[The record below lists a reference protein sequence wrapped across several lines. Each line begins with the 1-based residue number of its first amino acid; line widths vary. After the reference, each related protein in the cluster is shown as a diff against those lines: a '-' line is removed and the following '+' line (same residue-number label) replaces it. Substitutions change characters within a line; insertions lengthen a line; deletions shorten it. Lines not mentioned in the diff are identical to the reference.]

1 MSGSVL
7 VGFDGSEGSAVA
19 LSWAAVAAKQRGR
32 TVEVITTWSM
42 PAADLGIG
50 ASSTLQQE
58 LVDELRKEAQST
70 NDEGLKIAADLGA
83 NGVGEIV
90 VGRTA
95 RVLVNRS
102 ESEGACMVVVGSHG
116 ASGLTGF
123 LLGSVSRQVATHA
136 QCPTVVARPA
146 VENPNGVV
154 VGVDGSAHSLK
165 ALEWA
170 FEQASFAQMPLRV
183 LHSWEIP
190 PTWSMVEVP
199 SYEPEVLIRDYGN
212 AELRETSEAMAG
224 FREDFPDVQVRQE
237 VMKGSPVKSLV
248 KASQDAALLVVG
260 SRGLGGFRGLL
271 LGSVSHA
278 VVHRAVCAVAVVP

>member
-1 MSGSVL
+1 MSGSVI
-7 VGFDGSEGSAVA
+7 VGFDGSEGSLHA
-19 LSWAAVAAKQRGR
+19 LKWAAKAAKDRGR
-32 TVEVITTWSM
+32 TLEVITTWTM

-50 ASSTLQQE
+50 ASSTLQEE
-58 LVDELRKEAQST
+58 LLDELRQEAHGV
-70 NDEGLKIAADLGA
+70 NDEALKVAAEMGTNA
-83 NGVGEIV
+83 TGEV
-90 VGRTA
+90 LVGRTPA
-95 RVLVNRS
+95 ALVKH
-102 ESEGACMVVVGSHG
+102 SEGANLVVVGSHG
-116 ASGLTGF
+116 SGGLTGF

-136 QCPTVVARPA
+136 KCPTVVVRPLQ
-146 VENPNGVV
+146 VDQHDVV
-154 VGVDGSAHSLK
+154 VGVDGSPHSLK

-170 FEQASFAQMPLRV
+170 FEQASYTGSALHV

-224 FREDFPDVQVRQE
+224 FREDFPDVKVRQE

-248 KASQDAALLVVG
+248 KASQNAALLVVG

-278 VVHRAVCAVAVVP
+278 VVHKAACSVAVVP

>member
-1 MSGSVL
+1 MSGSII
-7 VGFDGSEGSAVA
+7 VGFDGSEGSRLA
-19 LSWAAVAAKQRGR
+19 LMWAAKAAKDRGR
-32 TVEVITTWSM
+32 TLEVITTWSM
-42 PAADLGIG
+42 PSADLGIG

-58 LVDELRKEAQST
+58 LIDELRQEAHTT
-70 NDEGLKIAADLGA
+70 NDEALKVAAEVGA
-83 NGVGEIV
+83 NAIGEV
-90 VGRTA
+90 LVGRTPA
-95 RVLVNRS
+95 SLVKH
-102 ESEGACMVVVGSHG
+102 SEGATMVVVGSHG
-116 ASGLTGF
+116 SGGLTGF

-136 QCPTVVARPA
+136 KCPTVVVRALREDARDM
-146 VENPNGVV
+146 V
-154 VGVDGSAHSLK
+154 VGVDGSPHSLK

-170 FEQASFAQMPLRV
+170 FEQASYSGMALHV

-224 FREDFPDVQVRQE
+224 FREQYPDVNVRQE

-248 KASQDAALLVVG
+248 KASENAELLVVG

-278 VVHRAVCAVAVVP
+278 VVHKAACPVAVVP

>member
-1 MSGSVL
+1 MSGSVI
-7 VGFDGSEGSAVA
+7 VGFDGSEGSRHA
-19 LSWAAVAAKQRGR
+19 LKWAAKAAKDRGR
-32 TVEVITTWSM
+32 TLEVITTWTM

-50 ASSTLQQE
+50 ASSTLQEE
-58 LVDELRKEAQST
+58 LLDELRQEARGV
-70 NDEGLKIAADLGA
+70 NDEALKVAAEMGA
-83 NGVGEIV
+83 NATGEV
-90 VGRTA
+90 LVGRTPA
-95 RVLVNRS
+95 ALVKH
-102 ESEGACMVVVGSHG
+102 SEGANLVVVGSHG
-116 ASGLTGF
+116 SGGLTGF

-136 QCPTVVARPA
+136 KCPTVVVRPLQ
-146 VENPNGVV
+146 VDQHDVV
-154 VGVDGSAHSLK
+154 VGVDGSPHSLK

-170 FEQASFAQMPLRV
+170 FEQASYTGSALHV

-224 FREDFPDVQVRQE
+224 FREDFPDVKVRQE

-248 KASQDAALLVVG
+248 KASQNAALLVVG

-278 VVHRAVCAVAVVP
+278 VVHKAACSVAVVP

>member
-1 MSGSVL
+1 MSGSVI
-7 VGFDGSEGSAVA
+7 VGYDGSEGSVLA
-19 LSWAAVAAKQRGR
+19 LRWAATAAKTRGR
-32 TVEVITTWSM
+32 NLEIITTWTM

-50 ASSTLQQE
+50 ASSTLQEE
-58 LVDELRKEAQST
+58 LLDELRKEAQTT
-70 NDEGLKIAADLGA
+70 NDEGVQLAADMGA
-83 NGVGEIV
+83 NAIGEIV

-95 RVLVNRS
+95 AALVKHSHDANL
-102 ESEGACMVVVGSHG
+102 VVVGSHG
-116 ASGLTGF
+116 AGGLTGY

-136 QCPTVVARPA
+136 KCPTVVVRPLA
-146 VENPNGVV
+146 EDADGIV
-154 VGVDGSAHSLK
+154 VGVDGSPHSMK

-170 FEQASFAQMPLRV
+170 FEQASASRQSLHV

-224 FREDFPDVQVRQE
+224 FREQFPDVKVRQE

-248 KASQDAALLVVG
+248 KASKGASLLVVG

-278 VVHRAVCAVAVVP
+278 VVHKADCTVAVVP

>member
-1 MSGSVL
+1 MSGSVI
-7 VGFDGSEGSAVA
+7 VGFDGSEGSLHA
-19 LSWAAVAAKQRGR
+19 LKWAAKAAKDRGR
-32 TVEVITTWSM
+32 TLEVITTWTM

-50 ASSTLQQE
+50 ASSTLQEE
-58 LVDELRKEAQST
+58 LLDELRQEAHAV
-70 NDEGLKIAADLGA
+70 NDEALKVAAEMGA
-83 NGVGEIV
+83 NAMGEIL
-90 VGRTA
+90 VGRTPA
-95 RVLVNRS
+95 ALVKH
-102 ESEGACMVVVGSHG
+102 SEGANLVVVGSHG
-116 ASGLTGF
+116 SGGLTGF

-136 QCPTVVARPA
+136 KCPA
-146 VENPNGVV
+146 VVVRPLQTDQHDIV
-154 VGVDGSAHSLK
+154 VGVDGSPHSLK

-170 FEQASFAQMPLRV
+170 FEQASYTGSALHV

-224 FREDFPDVQVRQE
+224 FREDFPDVKVRQE

-248 KASQDAALLVVG
+248 KASQNAALLVVG
-260 SRGLGGFRGLL
+260 SRGLGGFKGLL

-278 VVHRAVCAVAVVP
+278 VVHKAACSVAVVP